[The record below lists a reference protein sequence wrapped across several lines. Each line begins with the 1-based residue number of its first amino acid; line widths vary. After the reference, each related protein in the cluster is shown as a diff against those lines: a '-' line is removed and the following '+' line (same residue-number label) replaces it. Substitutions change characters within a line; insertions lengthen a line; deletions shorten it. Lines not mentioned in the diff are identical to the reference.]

1 VYGASSTTGMG
12 GVFQAAQISLLAQ
25 TLTPD
30 AIAVSYPFDVR
41 NEGGNDLFFVDNSGN
56 VTYYGSLISRAQT
69 RSGAAATM
77 YAAKTSTPTL
87 EDVGT
92 GQLQGGTGR
101 VAIDPVLSAQMDRST
116 AYHVFLTPDGDTR
129 GLYVASKSP
138 TGFVVRET
146 QGGRGTLAFDYRI
159 VAYVDGQATR
169 RMALGRQAG
178 PGDFGRGPAL
188 LRLTK
193 SRAAQN
199 GVRTLHRFVAPPVTF
214 MPQPASFAAH

>member
-1 VYGASSTTGMG
+1 
-12 GVFQAAQISLLAQ
+12 
-25 TLTPD
+25 
-30 AIAVSYPFDVR
+30 
-41 NEGGNDLFFVDNSGN
+41 
-56 VTYYGSLISRAQT
+56 
-69 RSGAAATM
+69 M

-92 GQLQGGTGR
+92 GQLVGGMGR

-138 TGFVVRET
+138 TSFVVRET

-169 RMALGRQAG
+169 RMAFGKQG
-178 PGDFGRGPAL
+178 EPGDPA
-188 LRLTK
+188 RATGVVPSAK
-193 SRAAQN
+193 SRAA
-199 GVRTLHRFVAPPVTF
+199 RDRALHRHRFIAPPLTF
-214 MPQPASFAAH
+214 MPQAASFSTR